1 MSSGAGCFSLSM
13 DKLPNSKRMINQG
26 FLWAV
31 GLVLLHSLQ
40 VSFQVSRQT
49 INWVFLLRGKAW
61 LSSYPRSRSQAPST
75 SSVSPLGEQI
85 ACCSS
90 LPIGKVPSSTS
101 MINELRISNEAWL
114 RLLEPSSSRSSKEIQ
129 ICSVHHLTSL
139 YHLHNVDYTSNRS
152 WVMQMKLRSLP
163 RTLQEQSQL
172 RGTNAIAS
180 GLVSLRNALRHVI
193 RMKRGIANVNGPQP
207 GGINHLRLIA
217 GLSSA
222 SWA

>member
-1 MSSGAGCFSLSM
+1 MSSGAGWFSFSM
-13 DKLPNSKRMINQG
+13 GKLPNSKRMINQR

-49 INWVFLLRGKAW
+49 INWIFLLRGKAW
-61 LSSYPRSRSQAPST
+61 LSSHPRSRSQAPST
-75 SSVSPLGEQI
+75 WSVSPLGEQI
-85 ACCSS
+85 ACCSL

-114 RLLEPSSSRSSKEIQ
+114 RLLEAWSSRSSKEIQ
-129 ICSVHHLTSL
+129 TCSVHHLTSL
-139 YHLHNVDYTSNRS
+139 YHLQNVDYTSNRS
-152 WVMQMKLRSLP
+152 WVMQMKLRCLP
-163 RTLQEQSQL
+163 RILQEQSRM
-172 RGTNAIAS
+172 RGTNATVS
-180 GLVSLRNALRHVI
+180 GLMILRNALCHII
-193 RMKRGIANVNGPQP
+193 RMKRCIANVNGQQP
-207 GGINHLRLIA
+207 RGINYLRLIA

>member
-1 MSSGAGCFSLSM
+1 MSSGAGWFSLSM
-13 DKLPNSKRMINQG
+13 GKLPNSKRMINQR

-31 GLVLLHSLQ
+31 ELVLLHSLQ
-40 VSFQVSRQT
+40 ESFHVSRQT

-61 LSSYPRSRSQAPST
+61 LSSPPRSRFQAPST
-75 SSVSPLGEQI
+75 WSVSPLGEQI
-85 ACCSS
+85 ACCSP

-114 RLLEPSSSRSSKEIQ
+114 RLLEPSISGSSKETQ
-129 ICSVHHLTSL
+129 IRSVHCLTSL

-163 RTLQEQSQL
+163 RILQEQSQS
-172 RGTNAIAS
+172 RGTNATAS
-180 GLVSLRNALRHVI
+180 GLMSLRNALCHI
-193 RMKRGIANVNGPQP
+193 TRMKRCIANVNGPQP